1 MGKSRCTPKS
11 HCAAPKAR
19 NEFRPRLPC
28 RGGTAMRAGGRRA
41 ERSDAHRTI
50 EATTRNG
57 TWCAIQCSTSGIV
70 AAVKIERYTRHHCG
84 TDFCVVGQIR
94 KVRDVYIHRRR
105 RADLKNAL
113 QRPPMQCPFHKR
125 RLHAERRRVGQ
136 PRGKHMSDIKV
147 RRTAIFIFRLGHQ
160 SIRGVAERRTG
171 GCVVDRVLPRV

>member
-1 MGKSRCTPKS
+1 MDGEIAVHSKVPLRSAKSSQRVSPQV
-11 HCAAPKAR
+11 AL
-19 NEFRPRLPC
+19 PR
-28 RGGTAMRAGGRRA
+28 GTAMRAGGRRA

-113 QRPPMQCPFHKR
+113 QRPSMQCPFHKR
-125 RLHAERRRVGQ
+125 R
-136 PRGKHMSDIKV
+136 
-147 RRTAIFIFRLGHQ
+147 
-160 SIRGVAERRTG
+160 
-171 GCVVDRVLPRV
+171 